1 MIGSTYI
8 RWGRT
13 VCPNNTGAELVYSGR
28 AAGSDWTANGGGS
41 NLLCLPDDP
50 DYLNGTAD
58 SVQNHSPLTGA
69 EFHTWVARE
78 DIARHNAPCAVCQVP
93 RTRSLMIPAK
103 TVCPPSWTLEYVGYI
118 ISKFRTQG
126 FLEYSCLDE
135 DPEFIPGEERTTGG
149 VTIHLVE
156 ATCNKGLNCP
166 PYHPGKEIACA
177 VCTK

>member
-1 MIGSTYI
+1 M
-8 RWGRT
+8 
-13 VCPNNTGAELVYSGR
+13 
-28 AAGSDWTANGGGS
+28 
-41 NLLCLPDDP
+41 LCLPDDP

-58 SVQNHSPLTGA
+58 SVQNYSPLTGA

-78 DIARHNAPCAVCQVP
+78 DIVRQNAPCAVCQVP
-93 RTRSLMIPAK
+93 RTISLMIPAK
-103 TVCPPSWTLEYVGYI
+103 TVCPSSWTLEYVGNI

-135 DPEFIPGEERTTGG
+135 DPEFIPEEERSTGG

-166 PYHPGKEIACA
+166 PYHPRKEIACA
-177 VCTK
+177 VCIK